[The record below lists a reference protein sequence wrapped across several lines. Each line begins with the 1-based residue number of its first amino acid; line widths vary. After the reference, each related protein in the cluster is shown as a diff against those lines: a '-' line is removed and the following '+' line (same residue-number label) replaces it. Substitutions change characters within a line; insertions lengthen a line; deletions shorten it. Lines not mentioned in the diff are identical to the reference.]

1 MKDWWSISDLLN
13 LRHPDLPST
22 APGMRD
28 LAQRRGWHD
37 EGAAALVR
45 TAEKRGQETRE
56 YHFKL
61 LPLSIRNFVI
71 LSANPPS
78 PMPAEHRVSQAE
90 AHRRSSMWRSYD
102 RATPKAKEKAAFRNE
117 CMVAIDA
124 LIPPYSMRGAAS
136 VVGKSKDVPVRTL
149 MSWWKLVDGVH
160 RADWRAA
167 LLPSSSQGRPPKEI
181 DPRIFDLF
189 KTCWLRPEA
198 PSLEHAHSDTVEGA
212 EKNGWGKVP
221 TAKTLRA
228 HILNEIGPEGVDLA
242 RKGKAALADL
252 YPHQT
257 RGKGERAMEIVN
269 ADGHVFDVF
278 VRWEDG
284 TIGRPVL
291 LGFQDIYS
299 NFILSYRIARTETKE
314 LIRLAL
320 GDMVRDHGIPEQ
332 VYFDNGRAFASKDIT
347 GSAADHR
354 FRGKIKAEDPMGV
367 LGFLN
372 SKVHFTK
379 PYHGQS
385 KPVERAWRDIADR
398 VAKHIRFAGAYVGNK
413 PDAKPENYGSRAI
426 MIEDFKLV
434 LASEIIKHNQ
444 RQGRNTATAKGRS
457 FHDTFSESVAM
468 HSDKIRVAT
477 EEQLKFCLLAS
488 ESRSVLKR
496 RGEIQFADHRYWSED
511 LTPYRGKKV
520 MVRFDPDDLQ
530 RGVAVYTVQGRFIT
544 DAECVQEGEFNSLE
558 DAKAH
563 AAKQGKFI
571 KDKRAKLAQ
580 ALNLTPEEAAEMLP
594 QIEEQLMPERK
605 VVGLHTMP
613 LGLTP
618 SFGSG
623 LTASLGV
630 SNIFD
635 APGAK
640 KEDG

>member
-1 MKDWWSISDLLN
+1 MKEWWSISDLQD
-13 LRHPDLPST
+13 LRHPDLPT
-22 APGMRD
+22 TKGKLRD
-28 LAQRRGWHD
+28 LAERRGWHD
-37 EGAAALVR
+37 EGASALVR
-45 TAEKRGQETRE
+45 TTQKRGQETRE

-61 LPLSIRNFVI
+61 LPLAIRQFII
-71 LSANPPS
+71 LTENPPS
-78 PMPAEHRVSQAE
+78 PQASEHKVAQADE
-90 AHRRSSMWRSYD
+90 HRRSSLWRAYD
-102 RATPKAKEKAAFRNE
+102 AATAPAREKAAFRNE
-117 CMVAIDA
+117 CVVALDA
-124 LIPPYSMRGAAS
+124 LIPPNSVRGAAHLVS
-136 VVGKSKDVPVRTL
+136 TAKDVPVRTL
-149 MSWWKLVDGVH
+149 MTWWKLVDGVH
-160 RADWRAA
+160 RSDWRAA
-167 LLPSSSQGRPPKEI
+167 LLPSSSNGRPQKMI
-181 DPRIFDLF
+181 DPRILEYFR
-189 KTCWLRPEA
+189 TAWLRPEK
-198 PSLEHAHSDTVEGA
+198 PSLEHARSDTVEVA
-212 EKNGWGKVP
+212 EEHGWGKVP

-228 HILNEIGPEGVDLA
+228 HVVGEIGWPAITLA
-242 RKGKAALADL
+242 RDGRAALADL

-257 RGKGERAMEIVN
+257 RKKGQRAMEIVN
-269 ADGHVFDVF
+269 ADGHVVDVF

-291 LGFQDIYS
+291 LGFQDVYS
-299 NFILSYRIARTETKE
+299 NFLLSCRIARTETKE

-320 GDMVRDHGIPEQ
+320 GDMVRDHGIPEH

-372 SKVHFTK
+372 SRVHFTK

-385 KPVERAWRDIADR
+385 KPIERAWRDVADR

-434 LASEIIKHNQ
+434 LRGEIIKHNQ

-457 FHDTFSESVAM
+457 FHEVFTESLELNAGKVR
-468 HSDKIRVAT
+468 IAT

-488 ESRSVLKR
+488 EGRTVRAR
-496 RGEIQFADHRYWSED
+496 RPEIEFADNRFWSEA
-511 LTPYRGKKV
+511 LIPYQGRKV

-530 RGVAVYTVQGRFIT
+530 RGIAVYTLKGRFIT
-544 DAECVQEGEFNSLE
+544 DAECVQKGEFNSLE

-563 AAKQGKFI
+563 AAKQGAFLKQTQ
-571 KDKRAKLAQ
+571 KKLAQ
-580 ALNLTPEEAAEMLP
+580 ALSLTPEEAAEMLP

-605 VVGLHTMP
+605 IVGLHTMP
-613 LGLTP
+613 LGHTP
-618 SFGSG
+618 SFGTG
-623 LTASLGV
+623 LNASLGV

-635 APGAK
+635 VPGAK